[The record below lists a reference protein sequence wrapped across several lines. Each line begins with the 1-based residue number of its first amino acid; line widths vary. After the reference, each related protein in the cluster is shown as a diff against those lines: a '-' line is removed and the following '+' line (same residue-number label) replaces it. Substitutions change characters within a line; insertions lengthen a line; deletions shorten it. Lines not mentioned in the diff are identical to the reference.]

1 MSKLVSQRT
10 AGRLSIKV
18 LPQSTQ
24 GSEKFTVEQVRN
36 STLDMARVNVSP
48 LHDIAAPI
56 VVPSLPYLFK
66 STAHMRRVLD
76 GPIGDEIL
84 SSIEAHGF
92 IGLCFYDSGFRSFF
106 SVKKPITTAADVKGM
121 RVRVMKAEMW
131 TDTVRALGGTP
142 IVEPFDRIH
151 ASLKAGVVDAAELNW
166 SSYVATRSYEVAPI
180 YSLTEHSASPEILL
194 FSKRVWDGL
203 PKEDQEIIRSA
214 AKESVPYMRELWDQR
229 EASARK
235 TIEAAGLRVVTDV
248 DKKSFSD
255 AMAIVYSTLAAD
267 PHLQDLVARI
277 GADPNP

>member
-1 MSKLVSQRT
+1 
-10 AGRLSIKV
+10 
-18 LPQSTQ
+18 
-24 GSEKFTVEQVRN
+24 
-36 STLDMARVNVSP
+36 
-48 LHDIAAPI
+48 
-56 VVPSLPYLFK
+56 
-66 STAHMRRVLD
+66 MRRVLD

-121 RVRVMKAEMW
+121 TVRVMKAEMW
-131 TDTVRALGGTP
+131 TDMVRALGGTP
-142 IVEPFDRIH
+142 TVKPYDRIY

-166 SSYVATRSYEVAPI
+166 SSYVATRSYEVAPN

-203 PKEDQEIIRSA
+203 SKEDQEIIRSA
-214 AKESVPYMRELWDQR
+214 AKESVPHMRKLWDER

-248 DKKSFSD
+248 DRKSFSD
-255 AMAIVYSTLAAD
+255 ALAIVYSTLAAD
-267 PHLQDLVARI
+267 RHLQDLVARI
-277 GADPNP
+277 RADPDP